1 MKNKDSLDILSTS
14 HNLNSQGV
22 FEARAPIFIWVLL
35 TYVGTMVTQT
45 TMHPMLL
52 NSLLF
57 TGLISLHFVLYS
69 FVNVLKRSKPW
80 VYIVVQGGIAFL
92 CAITMPDGFPAT
104 LIGLYSLLIGQSV
117 GMYYQTGKVL
127 IVSIF
132 CILMTCL
139 TSILMGKADVLL
151 TYLVVMI
158 PMMIS
163 VVGYAV
169 MFFRQVHAKIRIQTS
184 LYELELAHQKVE
196 ELTLANER
204 QRMARDL
211 HDTLAQG
218 LAGLIMQLEAI
229 NAHLNKGN
237 IKRGQEIV
245 QQAMERVRG
254 ALADARSVID
264 NLRSQSDLN
273 VDFTENIRDE
283 VYRFTSATGIS
294 CELDINPMTSLPALI
309 TEHGQYIISECLT
322 NIARHAQANHVW
334 VKIEKRINDI
344 LYIEIKDD
352 GSGFDSEI
360 IGKQAGHYGLIGM
373 KERIRILRGTIN
385 INSKMQ
391 EGTHIQIEI
400 PMSKGE

>member
-1 MKNKDSLDILSTS
+1 
-14 HNLNSQGV
+14 
-22 FEARAPIFIWVLL
+22 
-35 TYVGTMVTQT
+35 
-45 TMHPMLL
+45 
-52 NSLLF
+52 
-57 TGLISLHFVLYS
+57 
-69 FVNVLKRSKPW
+69 
-80 VYIVVQGGIAFL
+80 
-92 CAITMPDGFPAT
+92 
-104 LIGLYSLLIGQSV
+104 SV
-117 GMYYQTGKVL
+117 GMYYQTRKVL
-127 IVSIF
+127 LVSIF

-158 PMMIS
+158 PMIIS

-184 LYELELAHQKVE
+184 LYELELAHRKVE

-229 NAHLNKGN
+229 NAHLSKGN

-294 CELDINPMTSLPALI
+294 CELDINPMSFLPALI

-334 VKIEKRINDI
+334 MKIEKRINDI

-352 GSGFDSEI
+352 GIGFDSEI

-373 KERIRILRGTIN
+373 KERIRILKGTIN